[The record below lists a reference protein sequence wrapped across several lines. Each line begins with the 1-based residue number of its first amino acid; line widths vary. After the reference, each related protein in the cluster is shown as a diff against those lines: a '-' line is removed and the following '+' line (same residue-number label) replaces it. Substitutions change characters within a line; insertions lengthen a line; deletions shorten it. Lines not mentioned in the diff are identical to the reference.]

1 VPGILQLPKKQ
12 RRVGDAKVKPVAIAL
27 LGIISAVPRLVAV
40 EDAGE
45 RGPAFVKVDK
55 NARAHG
61 RERRRRAAAQ
71 EVERSDGGPPHRGVG
86 QDIGVLVLKNS
97 ESAASCPNFSLAMMA
112 LIPWRR
118 INRSMRAPH
127 PTSGARNLIT
137 VSSSTRQARPGLV

>member
-1 VPGILQLPKKQ
+1 MPKKQ

-71 EVERSDGGPPHRGVG
+71 EVEGSDGGPSHRGVG
-86 QDIGVLVLKNS
+86 QDGVFGVEEFGVRGKLPKFQRHGLGAPLFFNIGFVETRRGQRFNATDDQIVL
-97 ESAASCPNFSLAMMA
+97 EI
-112 LIPWRR
+112 IP
-118 INRSMRAPH
+118 
-127 PTSGARNLIT
+127 
-137 VSSSTRQARPGLV
+137 